1 MNSNSWYLLMILSIL
16 MAVLLFL
23 NIPGYE
29 NAASARQVGVFVGLW
44 APTFG
49 ALGIRAQ
56 LLESSRPQIYDN

>member
-23 NIPGYE
+23 NVPGYE
-29 NAASARQVGVFVGLW
+29 NAASARQVGVFVGLC

-49 ALGIRAQ
+49 ILGVRAQ
-56 LLESSRPQIYDN
+56 LNEK

>member
-23 NIPGYE
+23 NVPGYE

-44 APTFG
+44 DPTFG
-49 ALGIRAQ
+49 ILGVRAQ
-56 LLESSRPQIYDN
+56 LNEK

>member
-23 NIPGYE
+23 NVIGYE

-49 ALGIRAQ
+49 ILGVRAQ
-56 LLESSRPQIYDN
+56 LNEK

>member
-1 MNSNSWYLLMILSIL
+1 MNANSWYLLMILSIL

>member
-29 NAASARQVGVFVGLW
+29 DPIAARQVGVFVGLW

-49 ALGIRAQ
+49 ILGVRAQ
-56 LLESSRPQIYDN
+56 LNEK